1 MATETTKKATET
13 EKKTDAAKTEATTK
27 KPATPSKTSAKDTKS
42 VESKT
47 TEKKDGDVKSQKTN
61 TKSASDKKT
70 LEKVEKKAEAT
81 KPEEVKTKV
90 ELEKSDKSVEVSKP
104 SKEEVSTD
112 EKHEKTRCTETVEER
127 TMFALELK
135 RKVPMYTHMSMNT
148 ACRMI
153 KGNVICKSDKPTNGW
168 ITIYAGIPEIGK
180 VTGYI
185 RIEQLGWR

>member
-13 EKKTDAAKTEATTK
+13 EKKTDASKTETTTK
-27 KPATPSKTSAKDTKS
+27 KPAASSKTAANDVKS
-42 VESKT
+42 TESKT
-47 TEKKDGDVKSQKTN
+47 TVEKKNDTKKSE
-61 TKSASDKKT
+61 KSDTSTTSDKKST
-70 LEKVEKKAEAT
+70 EKKVEKKTETT
-81 KPEEVKTKV
+81 KSEEVKTKV
-90 ELEKSDKSVEVSKP
+90 EPEKSDKSDKSVEVSEP
-104 SKEEVSTD
+104 SKEDVST
-112 EKHEKTRCTETVEER
+112 EMKHEEER
-127 TMFALELK
+127 TLFALELK
-135 RKVPMYTHMSMNT
+135 RKVPMYTHMSMNA